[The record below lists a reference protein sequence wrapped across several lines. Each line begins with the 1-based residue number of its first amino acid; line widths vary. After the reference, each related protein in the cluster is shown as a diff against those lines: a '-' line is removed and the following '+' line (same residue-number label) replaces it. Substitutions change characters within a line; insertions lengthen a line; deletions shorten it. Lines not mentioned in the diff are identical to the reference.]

1 MSTASAWSPRPAPL
15 GARRTDISIVVPVH
29 DDCCNLARCLEALA
43 AYRHELIVVDNGS
56 RDGTPELVRSRFPS
70 ARCVMLGAN
79 RGYAAAANAGLELA
93 SGRYVLLL
101 NSDAWPIG
109 DAVERLVA
117 LAESRPDVGVA
128 GPRLV
133 NPDGTLQRSVRGFP
147 TLWRLATEFLF
158 LRKLAPRSRMLN
170 AFYGAGFDHAAPAD
184 CDFLKGAAL
193 LLRREALDEVGVL
206 DEAFF
211 VFSEDVDLCYRMR
224 AAGWTVAF
232 VPDSVFVHVGGAS
245 TRPRWDRMYR
255 EQLRGHLVFFAKH
268 HGLRQAAR
276 ARGIMLAG
284 LLVRVLLFGPE
295 RRPTYRAAAAWLASN
310 DVPTLLRPLT

>member
-1 MSTASAWSPRPAPL
+1 MSTTPTWSPSPVPL
-15 GARRTDISIVVPVH
+15 STGRADISIVVPVH
-29 DDCCNLARCLEALA
+29 DDRCNLARCLEALA
-43 AYRHELIVVDNGS
+43 AHRHELIVVDSGS
-56 RDGTPELVRSRFPS
+56 RDGSPELVRSRFPS
-70 ARCVMLGAN
+70 ARCVALGAN

-101 NSDAWPIG
+101 NSDARPIG

-117 LAESRPDVGVA
+117 LAEARPDVGVA

-158 LRKLAPRSRMLN
+158 LRKLAPKSRALN
-170 AFYGAGFDHAAPAD
+170 AFYGAGFDHGTPAD

-224 AAGWTVAF
+224 AAGWKVAF
-232 VPDSVFVHVGGAS
+232 VPDAVFVHVGGTS

-268 HGLRQAAR
+268 HGLRRAER
-276 ARGIMLAG
+276 ARRIMLAG
-284 LLVRVLLFGPE
+284 LVVRVLLFGRE
-295 RRPTYRAAAAWLASN
+295 RRPIYRAAAAWLASN